1 MPFDAGRAGGAF
13 DLLELSFDD
22 LHYGSGPVGR
32 HLAQQVV
39 TWVAGADHTRPH
51 AHITHQATQRTV
63 R

>member
-1 MPFDAGRAGGAF
+1 MPFGAGRAGGAF

-39 TWVAGADHTRPH
+39 TWVAGADRTRPH
-51 AHITHQATQRTV
+51 QRP
-63 R
+63 